1 MNNRSRRVLHV
12 VAGIYLIYL
21 SFNLISQQL
30 KEPTSN
36 ATVAW
41 IAAIAFGVFGIFIII
56 RYIMNSIKDFHE
68 QENEIEEKADEE

>member
-30 KEPTSN
+30 KEATSN